1 MIKNIFR
8 FILVGCKTHL
18 TEKEDFRF
26 NVYKD
31 YIIQIFI
38 LQNNF
43 ETLIVNMKCFN
54 LIKYIID
61 YLVSRSMVGT
71 KLSIQ
76 AAHEQINPSELLE
89 DAIYLDKKEIERCW
103 TSDHYMPWWNTGAS
117 GGAAWPWMGAA
128 LAKTTNLVIGTGVT
142 APILRYHPA
151 IVAQVFATL
160 AYMFPNRVFLGVGRG
175 EALNEVPSGNI
186 WPSNKEKFKR
196 LRESI
201 KLIKKLWTEDWVN
214 FKGEFY
220 SVKDS
225 NLYTKPSCS
234 IPIYI
239 AGLGEQSAK
248 LAGEEGNG
256 FVTNELDINKI
267 KDKLFPA
274 VRNGASESGKD
285 YDQLEKILFIPA
297 SYDEDKQKAIES
309 IRFWRGSMIKAF
321 FDVDVHDP
329 RKIEEN
335 GQVIDDHSLEKKLF
349 VISNEEEGIK
359 KLQKYI
365 EIGFTEIV
373 FTNSSPNRK
382 KFVDTIKKMSATIN
396 NG

>member
-1 MIKNIFR
+1 MSQ
-8 FILVGCKTHL
+8 L
-18 TEKEDFRF
+18 TVDS
-26 NVYKD
+26 
-31 YIIQIFI
+31 I
-38 LQNNF
+38 
-43 ETLIVNMKCFN
+43 
-54 LIKYIID
+54 
-61 YLVSRSMVGT
+61 

-76 AAHEQINPSELLE
+76 AAHEQINPVDLLD
-89 DAIYLDKKEIERCW
+89 DAVYLDKKGIERCW

-128 LAKTTNLVIGTGVT
+128 LAKTPNLVIGTGVT

-160 AYMFPNRVFLGVGRG
+160 AFMFPKRVFLGIGRG
-175 EALNEVPSGNI
+175 EALNEATSGNV
-186 WPSNKEKFKR
+186 WPSNKEKFSR
-196 LRESI
+196 LKEAI

-225 NLYTKPSCS
+225 KLYTKPDYP
-234 IPIYI
+234 IPMYI
-239 AGLGEQSAK
+239 AGLGERSAQ
-248 LAGEEGNG
+248 LAGEEGDG

-267 KDKLFPA
+267 KNKLFPA
-274 VRNGASESGKD
+274 VKKGINRSGKK
-285 YDQLEKILFIPA
+285 YDQFEKILFIPA

-309 IRFWRGSMIKAF
+309 IRFWRGAMIKAF

-329 RKIEEN
+329 RIIEEN
-335 GQVIDDHSLEKKLF
+335 GQVIEDDSLEKKLF

-359 KLQKYI
+359 KLQPYK

-373 FTNSSPNRK
+373 LTNSSPNRK
-382 KFVDTIKKMSATIN
+382 KFVDIIKKISDNIN
-396 NG
+396 NQ